1 MVLASSLLLSAS
13 PFSGGDRGPT
23 PRIPEDFPQGNEEK
37 ENTVNPVIKQFQ
49 FGQSTVTL
57 ETGRIARQASGA
69 VMVTI
74 DDDVTVL
81 VTVVGAKQADPGKG
95 FFPLSVHYQEK
106 TYAAGRIPGGFFKR
120 EGRPSEKETLTS
132 RLIDRPIRP
141 LFPEG
146 FMNEV
151 QVICTVLSTSK
162 KTDPDIAS
170 MIGTSAALA
179 VSGIPFNGPIGA
191 ARVGYHEETGYL
203 LNPSYEQLKASRLD
217 MVVAGTESAVLMVE
231 SEAEELTED
240 QMLGAVLYAHEEF
253 QAVIQAIKE
262 FAAEAAR
269 PAWDWQSPTENTAL
283 LDAIRAEF
291 GEAVS
296 QAYTITLKQNRYSRL
311 DELREQAVAKLAGDA
326 EGQPSVGEVK
336 EAFGLIEYR
345 TVRENIVDG
354 KPRIDGRDTRTVRP
368 LKIEVG
374 VLPKTHGSALFTR
387 GETQALVVATLGT
400 ARDAQVLDTL
410 EGERKDSF
418 MLHYNFPPF
427 SVGECG
433 RMGSAGRREIGHGR
447 LARRGVQAM
456 LPKDDTFPYTVRVVS
471 EITESNGSSSMASVC
486 GASLALMDAGVP
498 MKAPVAGI
506 AMGLVKEGEKFAVLT
521 DILGDEDHLGDM
533 DFKVAGTA
541 KGVTALQMDI
551 KIQGITEEIMEIA
564 LNQALE
570 ARLHILEQMSQV
582 IAQSRSE
589 LSVNAPTML
598 AMKIDQD
605 KIRDVIGKGGATI
618 RAICE
623 ETKASIDIE
632 DDGSIKIFGE
642 TREAAEAAKQRVL
655 SITAEAE
662 IGKIYVGKV
671 ERIVDFGAFVNIL
684 PGKDG
689 LVHISQI
696 SDQRIE
702 KVTDVL
708 KEGQEVKVLVLDV
721 DNRGR
726 IKLSIKDVAAAEA
739 SGV

>member
-1 MVLASSLLLSAS
+1 M
-13 PFSGGDRGPT
+13 
-23 PRIPEDFPQGNEEK
+23 
-37 ENTVNPVIKQFQ
+37 NPVTKTFQ
-49 FGQSTVTL
+49 FGQSTYTL
-57 ETGRIARQASGA
+57 ETGRIARQATGA
-69 VMVTI
+69 VLVSSE
-74 DDDVTVL
+74 DVSVL
-81 VTVVGAKQADPGKG
+81 VTVVAAKQADPGKG

-146 FMNEV
+146 FLNEV
-151 QVICTVLSTSK
+151 QVVCTVVSTNK

-179 VSGIPFNGPIGA
+179 ISGIPFDGPVGA
-191 ARVGYHEETGYL
+191 ARVGYHDELGYI
-203 LNPSYEQLKASRLD
+203 LNPTYEQLQSSRLD

-231 SEAEELTED
+231 SEAQELTED
-240 QMLGAVLYAHEEF
+240 QMLGAVLFAHEEF
-253 QAVIQAIKE
+253 QSVIKAVTE
-262 FAAEAAR
+262 FAAEAGKPR
-269 PAWDWQSPTENTAL
+269 WDWQAPQANTVL
-283 LDAIRAEF
+283 IDAIRAEF
-291 GEAVS
+291 GEAIS
-296 QAYTITLKQNRYSRL
+296 NAYTVTIKQARYAAL
-311 DELREQAVAKLAGDA
+311 DALREQVLAKFAGEG
-326 EGQPSVGEVK
+326 EGQFPAGEVK
-336 EAFGLIEYR
+336 DVFGLLEYR
-345 TVRENIVDG
+345 TVRENIVNG

-368 LKIEVG
+368 LKVEVG
-374 VLPKTHGSALFTR
+374 VLGKTHGSSLFTR

-410 EGERKDSF
+410 EGEKRDAF

-433 RMGSAGRREIGHGR
+433 RMGSPGRREIGHGR
-447 LARRGVQAM
+447 LARRGVAAM
-456 LPKDDTFPYTVRVVS
+456 LPTQDEFPYTIRVVS

-486 GASLALMDAGVP
+486 GASRALMDAGVP

-506 AMGLVKEGEKFAVLT
+506 AMGLVKEGDKFAVLT

-533 DFKVAGTA
+533 DFKVAGTD

-551 KIQGITEEIMEIA
+551 KINGITEEIMEIA

-570 ARLHILEQMSQV
+570 ARLNILGQMNAV
-582 IAQSRSE
+582 IAAPRAE
-589 LSVNAPTML
+589 LSENAPTML
-598 AMKIDQD
+598 QMRIDTD

-618 RAICE
+618 RSICE

-632 DDGSIKIFGE
+632 DDGSVKIYGE
-642 TREAAEAAKQRVL
+642 TREAAEAAKKRVL
-655 SITAEAE
+655 GITAEAE
-662 IGKIYVGKV
+662 VGKIYVGRV

-696 SDQRIE
+696 SDKRIE

-708 KEGQEVKVLVLDV
+708 KEGQEVKVLVMEV

-726 IKLSIKDVAAAEA
+726 IKLSMKEVPAAET

>member
-1 MVLASSLLLSAS
+1 M
-13 PFSGGDRGPT
+13 
-23 PRIPEDFPQGNEEK
+23 
-37 ENTVNPVIKQFQ
+37 NPVTKQFQ

-57 ETGRIARQASGA
+57 ETGRIARQATGA
-69 VMVTI
+69 VLVTM
-74 DDDVTVL
+74 DDVSVL
-81 VTVVGAKQADPGKG
+81 VTVVGAKSPAEGRD

-106 TYAAGRIPGGFFKR
+106 TCAAGRIPGGFFKR

-151 QVICTVLSTSK
+151 QVVCTVVSTNK
-162 KTDPDIAS
+162 KSDPDIAA

-179 VSGIPFNGPIGA
+179 ISGIPFAGPIGA
-191 ARVGYHEETGYL
+191 ARVGFHPEIGYI
-203 LNPSYEQLKASRLD
+203 LNPTYEQLQSSSLD
-217 MVVAGTESAVLMVE
+217 MVVAGTEDAVLMVE
-231 SEAEELTED
+231 SEADELTED
-240 QMLGAVLYAHEEF
+240 QMLGAVLFAHDEF
-253 QAVIQAIKE
+253 QAVIRAVKE
-262 FAAEAAR
+262 LAAEAGK
-269 PAWDWQSPTENTAL
+269 PAWDWKAPAENTVL
-283 LDAIRAEF
+283 VNAIKAEL
-291 GEAVS
+291 GEAIS
-296 QAYTITLKQNRYSRL
+296 QAYTITIKQDRYNRL
-311 DELREQAVAKLAGDA
+311 GELRDQAVALFAGEE
-326 EGQPSVGEVK
+326 EGKFPASEVK
-336 EAFGLIEYR
+336 DVFGLLEYR
-345 TVRENIVDG
+345 TVRENIVNG

-368 LKIEVG
+368 LRIEVG
-374 VLPKTHGSALFTR
+374 VLGKTHGSALFTR

-400 ARDAQVLDTL
+400 ARDAQLLDTL
-410 EGERKDSF
+410 EGERKDAF

-433 RMGSAGRREIGHGR
+433 RMGSPGRREIGHGR
-447 LARRGVQAM
+447 LARRGVAAM
-456 LPKDDTFPYTVRVVS
+456 LPTQDEFPYTIRVVS

-498 MKAPVAGI
+498 VKAPVAGI

-533 DFKVAGTA
+533 DFKVAGTD

-551 KIQGITEEIMEIA
+551 KINGITEEIMEIA
-564 LNQALE
+564 LGQALE
-570 ARLHILEQMSQV
+570 ARLNILGQMNQV
-582 IAQSRSE
+582 IAKPRAE
-589 LSVNAPTML
+589 LSENAPTML
-598 AMKIDQD
+598 QMKIDSD

-618 RAICE
+618 RGICE

-632 DDGSIKIFGE
+632 DDGSVKIYGE
-642 TREAAEAAKQRVL
+642 TKEAAEAAKLRVL
-655 SITAEAE
+655 AITAEAE

-696 SDQRIE
+696 SDKRID

-708 KEGQEVKVLVLDV
+708 QEGQEVKVLVLDV